1 MEMYVVNVI
10 LALHVPTFVL
20 VEGTQKLLVQYMN
33 LHVRHA
39 ILGHFVPENH
49 ILKTV
54 QKEGTESSLVDINL
68 YQNVKFVKKDIIVLA
83 LPLVYHVHQANLVLA
98 RECTMT
104 LHVKT
109 VHWDRIVLVQIV

>member
-1 MEMYVVNVI
+1 MEMNVVNAI
-10 LALHVPTFVL
+10 LVRHVPTFVL

-33 LHVRHA
+33 LYVRHA
-39 ILGHFVPENH
+39 MLGHFVLENH
-49 ILKTV
+49 TLKTV

-83 LPLVYHVHQANLVLA
+83 LPLEYHVRRANLVLA

-104 LHVKT
+104 LHAKT
-109 VHWDRIVLVQIV
+109 VQWDRIVLVQTV